1 MPTWAEACKRAL
13 EIAGE
18 PLTLRE
24 IWEVIQREGIK
35 ETAASF
41 PLNSIHPALSDSIK
55 REGADSPFVKIADE
69 RGGVRFGLRPKS
81 QKARVN
87 VGHPSETGPVK
98 AFGIHWDR
106 KLVKWS
112 SNPRI
117 WGQRKKG
124 ARRIDLAGQHGV
136 YLLHDSLGRVV
147 YVGQA
152 TTDLGQRIAQHTSGR
167 LAGRWAW
174 FSWFGIRPVENGK
187 LGPPSGPVRPERLV
201 SVLEGILIE
210 ALEPHLNRQSG
221 LIGTE
226 YLQMRDPT
234 L

>member
-1 MPTWAEACKRAL
+1 MPTWPEACRRAL

-18 PLTLRE
+18 PLTTRE

-35 ETAASF
+35 ETTASL
-41 PLNSIHPALSDSIK
+41 PLNSIHPALTDSIK
-55 REGADSPFVKIADE
+55 RKGGESPFVKITDE
-69 RGGVRFGLRPKS
+69 SGFVRFGIRPEP
-81 QKARVN
+81 QKAGVTIGR
-87 VGHPSETGPVK
+87 PSKTGPVE
-98 AFGIHWDR
+98 AFGIYWDR
-106 KLVKWS
+106 KLVAWS
-112 SNPRI
+112 SSPCI
-117 WGQRKKG
+117 WGQRKKR
-124 ARRIDLAGQHGV
+124 ARRIDFAGQHGV

-167 LAGRWAW
+167 RAGRWAW
-174 FSWFGIRPVENGK
+174 FSWFGVRPVKDGK
-187 LGPPSGPVRPERLV
+187 LGPPSGSVGPERFI
-201 SVLEGILIE
+201 SVLEGVLIE
-210 ALEPHLNRQSG
+210 ALEPHLNKQSG